1 LRPVPFDQILV
12 AIDGSAGAQK
22 ALETAVELAKLTG
35 ARLRAL
41 AVEGRLPAYAATV
54 GEVDEAK
61 REKDEFFESL
71 ACSVEAFAEAQGVE
85 LEVEVR
91 PGHAAELI
99 VDYARAHDSDLIVLG
114 HKGHFLQDFL
124 LGSTADRVAHHAH
137 CPVLIVK

>member
-1 LRPVPFDQILV
+1 VPFEQILV

-22 ALETAVELAKLTG
+22 ALEKAVELARLTG
-35 ARLRAL
+35 GRLRAL

-54 GEVDEAK
+54 GEVDEVK
-61 REKDEFFESL
+61 REKDEFFETVARS
-71 ACSVEAFAEAQGVE
+71 AEALAESEGVE

-91 PGHAAELI
+91 PGQAAELI
-99 VDYARAHDSDLIVLG
+99 VDHARTHGVDLIVVG